1 MNFLAAAVALVT
13 ANMGKAETME
23 SELESAGGRDASQ
36 FREMD
41 VGLAD
46 VALSANRETSAS
58 QEPTEKSFQRR
69 WFLTLMQNEG
79 ARPRPRHESPVQAHP
94 CFFNRFRAGV
104 VSCVGAQAQSP
115 GDWLGGLC
123 PVECRT
129 LTVSLATA
137 FTPQSSSLPF
147 ACAATCWKLHL
158 PDHHRLGKSHMLS
171 LNNSSPNA
179 STSMRCGPRVAKNTL
194 GTVELPCPSSIDCWC
209 DKSQCAASIH
219 LSFCSIEGSEL
230 SRLLRCI
237 VACDPDWMDLVRS
250 ATVLSPILICAP
262 QIVVCVPQ
270 SVSVDSQFFAL

>member
-1 MNFLAAAVALVT
+1 MSRHPPGPCPHPFALEQVNFLAAAVALVT

-46 VALSANRETSAS
+46 VALSANRETSAF
-58 QEPTEKSFQRR
+58 QEPTQKSFQRR

-123 PVECRT
+123 PREMPNTHRFASHRLHTTKLKPSVRLCSHVLEAS
-129 LTVSLATA
+129 LTG
-137 FTPQSSSLPF
+137 SSS
-147 ACAATCWKLHL
+147 T
-158 PDHHRLGKSHMLS
+158 G
-171 LNNSSPNA
+171 
-179 STSMRCGPRVAKNTL
+179 
-194 GTVELPCPSSIDCWC
+194 
-209 DKSQCAASIH
+209 
-219 LSFCSIEGSEL
+219 
-230 SRLLRCI
+230 
-237 VACDPDWMDLVRS
+237 
-250 ATVLSPILICAP
+250 
-262 QIVVCVPQ
+262 
-270 SVSVDSQFFAL
+270 